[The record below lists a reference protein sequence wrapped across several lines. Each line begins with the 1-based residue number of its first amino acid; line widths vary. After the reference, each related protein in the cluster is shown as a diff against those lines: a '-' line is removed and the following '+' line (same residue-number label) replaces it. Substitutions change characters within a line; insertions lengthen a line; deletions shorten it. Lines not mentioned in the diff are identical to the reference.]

1 MKTSGE
7 KRRYWVLPLAILVL
21 AALTATALAVK
32 PSKNPIVVEVG
43 NLKLTFDGDFSPEA
57 LPKTK
62 PTPISFNISGKFQTK
77 DGTHPP
83 ALKQFDLEGD
93 KNVTIDVKGI
103 AVCPAGKL
111 QSTDT
116 KHAEAACPKSII
128 GRGKTKVEIEFPE
141 QPPIYANSDLIL
153 FNSGVKGGVTTLL
166 VHAYITVP
174 TPAAVVTTVKIKK
187 VKKGRYGLSS
197 IATIPK
203 IAGGSGSPLF
213 FKLTVFKGILEG
225 KCPDARLQ
233 ARGRAVFSDGTS
245 VGAEVA
251 RPCTPKG

>member
-1 MKTSGE
+1 MKSGE
-7 KRRYWVLPLAILVL
+7 RRRYWVLPLAVL
-21 AALTATALAVK
+21 MLALLAATALAVK
-32 PSKNPIVVEVG
+32 TNKNPIVVEVG
-43 NLKLTFDGDFSPEA
+43 NLKLTFDGGFSPEA
-57 LPKTK
+57 LPKSK
-62 PTPISFNISGKFQTK
+62 PTPISFYLSGKFQTK

-83 ALKQFDLEGD
+83 ALREFYLEGD

-103 AVCPAGKL
+103 PVCPAAKL

-141 QPPIYANSDLIL
+141 QPPIYATSDLIL
-153 FNSGVKGGVTTLL
+153 FNSGFKGGVTTLL

-213 FKLTVFKGILEG
+213 FKLTVFKGILSG
-225 KCPDARLQ
+225 KCPDGRLQ